1 MVTQMLSSSHSK
13 THSLPL
19 LPIRYNS
26 FGFDRTATCVFGN
39 CAKRR
44 SFRFASTS
52 SVVRGAKV
60 VRERGERMRLRE
72 WGREGEGEM
81 ETGLFGPLRPAW
93 AGQLREKF
101 PLLLPTQTGMTHV
114 AAIHRC
120 PNRDRRTRGR
130 ADGRTD
136 ARCRHPPLPLPTV
149 AVAAYRTH
157 CVSHALLSA
166 RMHLRSASP
175 VISFAF
181 HGSSETGVTMRQRF
195 PALRLREL
203 NWQHSEILMETNAYF
218 C

>member
-1 MVTQMLSSSHSK
+1 MLSSSHSK

-26 FGFDRTATCVFGN
+26 SRFDRTATCVFGN

-44 SFRFASTS
+44 SFGFASTS

-60 VRERGERMRLRE
+60 VRVRGERMRLRDA
-72 WGREGEGEM
+72 GVGEGEGEM

-120 PNRDRRTRGR
+120 PDRDRRTRGR
-130 ADGRTD
+130 ADGRT
-136 ARCRHPPLPLPTV
+136 RSLP
-149 AVAAYRTH
+149 ASSAAAAYRGR
-157 CVSHALLSA
+157 SRLSY
-166 RMHLRSASP
+166 
-175 VISFAF
+175 
-181 HGSSETGVTMRQRF
+181 
-195 PALRLREL
+195 ALRQSRVAVCTYAPPLRVSRDFFCFP
-203 NWQHSEILMETNAYF
+203 WQ
-218 C
+218 

>member
-1 MVTQMLSSSHSK
+1 MRFRQL
-13 THSLPL
+13 
-19 LPIRYNS
+19 RE
-26 FGFDRTATCVFGN
+26 ATVVW
-39 CAKRR
+39 
-44 SFRFASTS
+44 FRVD
-52 SVVRGAKV
+52 VVRRPGRKSGP
-60 VRERGERMRLRE
+60 REG
-72 WGREGEGEM
+72 GKNAAAGVGEGEGEM

-120 PNRDRRTRGR
+120 PDRDRRTRGR

-195 PALRLREL
+195 PALR
-203 NWQHSEILMETNAYF
+203 
-218 C
+218 

>member
-1 MVTQMLSSSHSK
+1 MVTQMISSSHSK

-19 LPIRYNS
+19 LPFRYNS
-26 FGFDRTATCVFGN
+26 SRFDRTATCVFGN

-52 SVVRGAKV
+52 VVRGAKV
-60 VRERGERMRLRE
+60 VRERGERMRLRDA
-72 WGREGEGEM
+72 GVGEG

-120 PNRDRRTRGR
+120 SDRPTDGRRTRGR
-130 ADGRTD
+130 TTD
-136 ARCRHPPLPLPTV
+136 ARCRHPPLPLPAV
-149 AVAAYRTH
+149 ATAAAYRTH

-175 VISFAF
+175 EISFAF
-181 HGSSETGVTMRQRF
+181 HGSRETGVF
-195 PALRLREL
+195 
-203 NWQHSEILMETNAYF
+203 QH
-218 C
+218 